1 MATKRTPT
9 TPTESRMTTRK
20 TEAPM
25 VSKREASPAQPAKPT
40 PATPAS
46 KEVAPP
52 SGRNAQ
58 GTTPPDRMAE
68 TVKNTGA
75 PAVTKNGTGSPSK
88 AAGNA
93 ASTDFVDD
101 EAIAARAYEKF
112 LARGGEHGYHI
123 EDWLAAE
130 AELRGTQS

>member
-1 MATKRTPT
+1 
-9 TPTESRMTTRK
+9 
-20 TEAPM
+20 M
-25 VSKREASPAQPAKPT
+25 VSKREAQPAKPT
-40 PATPAS
+40 PSTPAP

-52 SGRNAQ
+52 SQGGRSAQ
-58 GTTPPDRMAE
+58 GTTPPAAAKGDRMAE

-75 PAVTKNGTGSPSK
+75 PVVTNRDTGAPSK

-93 ASTDFVDD
+93 ASTNSVDD
-101 EAIAARAYEKF
+101 EAVAARAYEKF

-130 AELRGTQS
+130 AELRGTRS